1 VLVGDG
7 AVVIDVADPLGVI
20 EQIAETVRTIPL
32 LRTVLFARGENVSQ
46 IKGRSCNR
54 KAKSARWR
62 FLSFRSQTGSGDSR
76 RRAELNSRVYRS
88 IAGSGPEPRG
98 EVIQQPDL

>member
-1 VLVGDG
+1 M
-7 AVVIDVADPLGVI
+7 
-20 EQIAETVRTIPL
+20 PL

-62 FLSFRSQTGSGDSR
+62 FHTFRSRTPARLLGPPLWPVLDWSRGVSPERIGERGPRWREAQGSLAENVASADR
-76 RRAELNSRVYRS
+76 VRARVSKMRILS
-88 IAGSGPEPRG
+88 LFS
-98 EVIQQPDL
+98 

>member
-7 AVVIDVADPLGVI
+7 GLVVDVADPLEVI

-54 KAKSARWR
+54 KAKSAHWR
-62 FLSFRSQTGSGDSR
+62 FHTFRSRTPAHALVLSCGR
-76 RRAELNSRVYRS
+76 C
-88 IAGSGPEPRG
+88 
-98 EVIQQPDL
+98 